1 MYIHIMLFG
10 LFLLRKWLYLIWL
23 FFTTFCLTED
33 VWEKNNNKLCDIN
46 KTYNFQWR
54 LQKYHIYLWT
64 INGLS
69 KFTIQ
74 SRAEAFVFVSVSNQ
88 DMSLNET
95 CFYIFRNQ
103 QILQNNIS
111 DKNMHILAFILDTL
125 LNLLLNSPMCAG

>member
-1 MYIHIMLFG
+1 MSISHGVVILASEPDAM
-10 LFLLRKWLYLIWL
+10 LRKWLYLIWL

-74 SRAEAFVFVSVSNQ
+74 SRAEAFVFVGVSNQ
-88 DMSLNET
+88 DTSLNET

-111 DKNMHILAFILDTL
+111 DKICIFLHLFWIHFWI
-125 LNLLLNSPMCAG
+125 SF